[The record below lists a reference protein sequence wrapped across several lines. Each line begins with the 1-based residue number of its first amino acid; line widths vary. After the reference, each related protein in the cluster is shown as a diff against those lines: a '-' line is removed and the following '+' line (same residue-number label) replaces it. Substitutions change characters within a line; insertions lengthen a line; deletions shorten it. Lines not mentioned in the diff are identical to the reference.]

1 MKISSILLSLAIITF
16 GLVPDFGFAG
26 GGGSS
31 SGGGG
36 GGGGGGFSGGSSHSS
51 SSSNYASEE
60 DDPWITLV
68 VFAIIV
74 IIFIIGFRADKNDI
88 KKKKARNNST
98 EQEKWIHTEGQRI
111 FEQYQKDWT
120 EFNLNS
126 IKTYTTSSYFEHTGY
141 MLELLKDLHRV
152 NKVSKLKVNYVCLLN
167 PVSDKTSLPANIRIE
182 FGFSGLDEVINT
194 ANSKNLYK
202 KYVASVN
209 ETWNFVYDGKTL
221 KLSGISQ
228 PTESAPHLIKS
239 LADFATQNKLFYS
252 PDWGRYALPARGLI
266 FGKSSMSVSDIN
278 NHIIGKWGDLLI
290 QLYTYAET
298 PGVPSSYYLVGQI
311 NVPKDYL
318 GVIVKSL
325 KYKTHHKPEKS
336 YEKFEM
342 EWPDFNDRYEVYAA
356 KRDALPAFELL
367 NPKFMEYLYD
377 KNLNY
382 NLEVVD
388 NVIYI
393 FANVKNITE
402 ADYAELLT
410 VLEKAHKELKM

>member
-1 MKISSILLSLAIITF
+1 MNIVSAIISLAIIIF
-16 GLVPDFGFAG
+16 GIVPDFGFAG

-31 SGGGG
+31 SG

-68 VFAIIV
+68 VFVIIV
-74 IIFIIGFRADKNDI
+74 IILIVGFRADKNDI
-88 KKKKARNNST
+88 KKKKLRNNST
-98 EQEKWIHTEGQRI
+98 EQEKWIHAEGQRI

-120 EFNLNS
+120 DFNLSS
-126 IKTYTTSSYFEHTGY
+126 IKTYTTPGYCEHASY
-141 MLELLKDLHRV
+141 MLELLKNLHRV

-182 FGFSGLDEVINT
+182 FGFSGLDEVIDTSN
-194 ANSKNLYK
+194 NKNLYK
-202 KYVASVN
+202 NYVASVN
-209 ETWNFVYDGKTL
+209 ETWNFIYDGKTL
-221 KLSGISQ
+221 RLSGISQ

-239 LADFATQNKLFYS
+239 LADFAQENKLFYS

-266 FGKSSMSVSDIN
+266 FGKSSMSISDIN

-290 QLYTYAET
+290 QLYTYAEN
-298 PGVPSSYYLVGQI
+298 PGLPSSYYLVGQI

-325 KYKTHHKPEKS
+325 KYKTSHKPDKS

-342 EWPDFNDRYEVYAA
+342 EWPDFNNRYEVYAA